1 MFFAGQEI
9 SSFKDFDSEDLSI
22 VEDYT
27 ALKNSD
33 NFILIYP
40 QKIATSALVELGWA
54 MVMKKPIIIFSK
66 DRNDLPYLIKNA
78 DSVYKN
84 IAVYE
89 YKTSSDIQNRFSK
102 NKCHLFDALKS
113 RSGERRKTRR

>member
-1 MFFAGQEI
+1 
-9 SSFKDFDSEDLSI
+9 
-22 VEDYT
+22 
-27 ALKNSD
+27 
-33 NFILIYP
+33 
-40 QKIATSALVELGWA
+40 
-54 MVMKKPIIIFSK
+54 MVMKKPIIIFAK
-66 DRNDLPYLIKNA
+66 DRNDLPYLMKNA

-89 YKTSSDIQNRFSK
+89 YRTSSDIQNRFSK